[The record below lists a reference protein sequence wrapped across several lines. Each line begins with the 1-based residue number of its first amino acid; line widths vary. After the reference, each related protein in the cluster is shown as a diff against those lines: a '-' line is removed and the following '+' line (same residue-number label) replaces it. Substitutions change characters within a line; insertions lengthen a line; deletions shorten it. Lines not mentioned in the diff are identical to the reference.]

1 MDYRVS
7 YKQQSSSVWLV
18 FSEKT
23 NIKPHTVT
31 ELTPGIVYEFRVEAR
46 NLVGHSPYSA
56 SISELAA
63 QIPDAPIALA
73 DVPSITL
80 ADRIGLTWQPP
91 LFNGGSPII
100 DYRLW
105 FDDATEAT
113 FEILANNL
121 QLSYTALNLVQG
133 KKYTF
138 KVEAYNIYGY
148 SAYSVP
154 VSILAA
160 QIPAIPAAPVTIWRP
175 DDVIVDWTAPDDGGS
190 PIVSY
195 RILIR
200 QADGATYSTA
210 LINCDGT

>member
-1 MDYRVS
+1 
-7 YKQQSSSVWLV
+7 
-18 FSEKT
+18 
-23 NIKPHTVT
+23 
-31 ELTPGIVYEFRVEAR
+31 
-46 NLVGHSPYSA
+46 LVGHSPYSA

-63 QIPDAPIALA
+63 QVPDAPIALA

-105 FDDATEAT
+105 YDNATGAT
-113 FEILANNL
+113 FTIIANNL

-133 KKYTF
+133 KTYTF

-160 QIPAIPAAPVTIWRP
+160 QIPAIPAAPITIWRP

-210 LINCDGT
+210 LTNCDGT